1 MISEVGGSGTSVL
14 LRFRAENA
22 RSFSGDL
29 ELSMLATVLAE
40 PRYVRH
46 VEWREGGSP
55 VGVLAT
61 AGVFGANGS
70 GKSNLLKLMDDMR
83 SHVLHSFR
91 LGDPEGRI
99 PRQPFVLDRTR
110 RQEPSRFEIHLV
122 LNGIQHEYG
131 FVVDDDQVLAEW
143 AYHYPKGRA
152 ALIFRRDGNEVE
164 AGAIERQKTRAVQ
177 ELMRSNA
184 LFLSTA
190 APAKHAALLPL
201 YQWFGQNLRIAEAD
215 SRPIRQALT
224 TELLGDD
231 HRRGRVLA
239 LLQAADLGVTDARKH
254 EPDPVMQER
263 FRRAMRVLQGIEG
276 EPDGDEGPAF
286 EELGVRLVHRGADG
300 EEVELDADDES
311 LGTRV
316 WFGLIG
322 PVVQALESGC
332 VFLADELDASLHPAL
347 VTELIRLFQDP
358 QTNPHRAQ
366 LIFNSHDPT
375 LLGDTVG
382 ERLLGR
388 DQIWFT
394 QKNSEGST
402 RLSALADLEPR
413 KQEAVGKRY
422 LEGRYGATP
431 MLYRQDF
438 AAAVTFGSLADLDG
452 SPLQIVPE
460 VQAGH
465 RQEILDF

>member
-1 MISEVGGSGTSVL
+1 
-14 LRFRAENA
+14 
-22 RSFSGDL
+22 
-29 ELSMLATVLAE
+29 MLATAVAE
-40 PRYVRH
+40 PHYVRQ
-46 VEWREGGSP
+46 VAWRESGSP
-55 VGVLAT
+55 FGVLA
-61 AGVFGANGS
+61 AVGVFGANGS

-99 PRQPFVLDRTR
+99 LRLPFVLDQTR
-110 RQEPSRFEIHLV
+110 RQEPSRFEVDLV
-122 LNGIQHEYG
+122 LNGIRHEYG
-131 FVVDDDQVLAEW
+131 FIIDDDRVLEEW

-152 ALIFRRDGNEVE
+152 ALIFRREGDEVD
-164 AGAIERQKTRAVQ
+164 AGAIGRQKTRAVQ
-177 ELMRSNA
+177 ELMRPNA

-201 YQWFGQNLRIAEAD
+201 YQWFGRNLRIAEAD

-224 TELLGDD
+224 TELLGDE
-231 HRRGRVLA
+231 HLRGRVLA

-254 EPDPVMQER
+254 EPDPVMQDR

-276 EPDGDEGPAF
+276 EPDGDEGPTF

-300 EEVELDADDES
+300 EGVELDADEES

-322 PVVQALESGC
+322 PVVQALDSGC

-358 QTNPHRAQ
+358 ETNPRRAQ

-375 LLGDTVG
+375 LLGGTVG

-394 QKNSEGST
+394 DKNSEGST
-402 RLSALADLEPR
+402 SLFSLTELEPR
-413 KQEAVGKRY
+413 KQEAIGKRY
-422 LEGRYGATP
+422 LEGRYGAVP
-431 MLYRQDF
+431 ILSRQEF
-438 AAAVTFGSLADLDG
+438 AAAVTFDSHLDLDG
-452 SPLQIVPE
+452 PPLQGVPE
-460 VQAGH
+460 GQGGH
-465 RQEILDF
+465 QQEILDF

>member
-1 MISEVGGSGTSVL
+1 
-14 LRFRAENA
+14 
-22 RSFSGDL
+22 
-29 ELSMLATVLAE
+29 MLATALAE
-40 PRYVRH
+40 PRYVRQ

-55 VGVLAT
+55 VDVLAT

-91 LGDPEGRI
+91 SGDPEGRI
-99 PRQPFVLDRTR
+99 PRRAFVLNRTR
-110 RQEPSRFEIHLV
+110 REEPSRFEIDLV
-122 LNGIQHEYG
+122 LHGTLHGYG
-131 FVVDDDQVLAEW
+131 FVIDDDRVLKEW

-152 ALIFRRDGNEVE
+152 ALIFRRDGDEVD
-164 AGAIERQKTRAVQ
+164 AGAVERQKTRAVQ
-177 ELMRSNA
+177 ELMRPNA

-190 APAKHAALLPL
+190 AQAKHAVLLPL
-201 YQWFGQNLRIAEAD
+201 YQWFGRNLRIAEAD
-215 SRPIRQALT
+215 SRPVRQALT
-224 TELLGDD
+224 TELLADE
-231 HRRGRVLA
+231 HLRGPVLA

-276 EPDGDEGPAF
+276 EPDGDEGPTY
-286 EELGVRLVHRGADG
+286 EELGVRLVHQGADG
-300 EEVELDADDES
+300 EEVELDADEES

-322 PVVQALESGC
+322 PVVQALDSGC

-347 VTELIRLFQDP
+347 VTELIRLFQDAR
-358 QTNPHRAQ
+358 TNPRRAQ

-375 LLGDTVG
+375 LLGGTVG

-394 QKNSEGST
+394 QKNNEGST
-402 RLSALADLEPR
+402 RLRALAELEPR
-413 KQEAVGKRY
+413 KQEAIGKRY

-431 MLYRQDF
+431 ILSRQAF
-438 AAAVTFGSLADLDG
+438 AAAVAFESHPDVDG
-452 SPLQIVPE
+452 LPPQGGPE
-460 VQAGH
+460 DQAGH
-465 RQEILDF
+465 QQEILDF

>member
-1 MISEVGGSGTSVL
+1 MIGETVRSGASVL

-29 ELSMLATVLAE
+29 ELSMLATALAE
-40 PRYVRH
+40 PRYVRQ

-55 VGVLAT
+55 LDVLAT
-61 AGVFGANGS
+61 VGVFGGNGS
-70 GKSNLLKLMDDMR
+70 GKSNLLKVMDDMR

-91 LGDPEGRI
+91 SGDPEGQI
-99 PRQPFVLDRTR
+99 PRRPFVLDRV
-110 RQEPSRFEIHLV
+110 RQQQPSRFEIDLV
-122 LNGIQHEYG
+122 LDGIQHEYG
-131 FVVDDDQVLAEW
+131 FVIDDDMVLEEW
-143 AYHYPKGRA
+143 ALHYPKGRA
-152 ALIFRRDGNEVE
+152 ALIFRRNGTEVD

-177 ELMRSNA
+177 ELMRPNA

-201 YQWFGQNLRIAEAD
+201 YQWFGRNLRIAEAD
-215 SRPIRQALT
+215 SRPIRQTLT
-224 TELLGDD
+224 TELLGDE
-231 HRRGRVLA
+231 HLRGRVLA
-239 LLQAADLGVTDARKH
+239 LLRAADLGVTDARKH

-263 FRRAMRVLQGIEG
+263 FRRAMRVLQGVEG
-276 EPDGDEGPAF
+276 EPDGDEGPTF

-300 EEVELDADDES
+300 EDVELDADEES

-347 VTELIRLFQDP
+347 VTELIRLFQNP
-358 QTNPHRAQ
+358 ETNPRRAQ
-366 LIFNSHDPT
+366 LIFNSHDPV
-375 LLGDTVG
+375 LLGGTVG

-394 QKNSEGST
+394 QKNNEGST
-402 RLSALADLEPR
+402 HLRPLAELEPR
-413 KQEAVGKRY
+413 KQEAIGKRY

-431 MLYRQDF
+431 VLSRQMF
-438 AAAVTFGSLADLDG
+438 ADAVTFGYYSDLDG
-452 SPLQIVPE
+452 PPLWDAPE
-460 VQAGH
+460 VPAGH
-465 RQEILDF
+465 QQEILDF

>member
-1 MISEVGGSGTSVL
+1 MVGDMERSEASVL

-29 ELSMLATVLAE
+29 ELSTLATALAE
-40 PRYVRH
+40 PRYVRQ

-55 VGVLAT
+55 YDVVA
-61 AGVFGANGS
+61 AVGVFGANGS

-91 LGDPEGRI
+91 SGDPEGRI
-99 PRQPFVLDRTR
+99 PRRPFVLDRIR
-110 RQEPSRFEIHLV
+110 RQQPSRFEIDLV

-131 FVVDDDQVLAEW
+131 FVIDDDQVLEEW
-143 AYHYPKGRA
+143 AYHYPKGRS
-152 ALIFRRDGNEVE
+152 ALIFRRKGNDVD

-177 ELMRSNA
+177 ELMRPNA

-190 APAKHAALLPL
+190 ASAKHAALLPL
-201 YQWFGQNLRIAEAD
+201 YQWFGRNLQIAEAD

-224 TELLGDD
+224 TELLSDENL
-231 HRRGRVLA
+231 RGRVLR
-239 LLQAADLGVTDARKH
+239 LLRAADLGITDARKY

-276 EPDGDEGPAF
+276 EPDGDEGPTF
-286 EELGVRLVHRGADG
+286 EELGVRLVHQGADG
-300 EEVELDADDES
+300 EDVELDADEES

-322 PVVQALESGC
+322 PVVQSLESGC
-332 VFLADELDASLHPAL
+332 VFLVDELDASLHPAL

-358 QTNPHRAQ
+358 ETNPRRAQ
-366 LIFNSHDPT
+366 LIFNSHDPI
-375 LLGDTVG
+375 LLGGTVG

-394 QKNSEGST
+394 EKNNDGST
-402 RLSALADLEPR
+402 QLLALSELEPR
-413 KQEAVGKRY
+413 KQEAIGKRY
-422 LEGRYGATP
+422 LEGRYGAIP
-431 MLYRQDF
+431 VLYRQEF
-438 AAAVTFGSLADLDG
+438 ATAVAFDSHTDHDG
-452 SPLQIVPE
+452 PPLEVAPE
-460 VQAGH
+460 DQARH
-465 RQEILDF
+465 RQEVLDF

>member
-1 MISEVGGSGTSVL
+1 ML
-14 LRFRAENA
+14 LRFRADNA
-22 RSFSGDL
+22 RSYSGDL
-29 ELSMLATVLAE
+29 EFSMLATGLAE
-40 PRYVRH
+40 PRYVRQ

-55 VGVLAT
+55 VDVLA
-61 AGVFGANGS
+61 AAVVFGANGS

-91 LGDPEGRI
+91 LGDPEGQI
-99 PRQPFVLDRTR
+99 PRRPFVLDQIR
-110 RQEPSRFEIHLV
+110 RHQPSRFEIDLV
-122 LNGIQHEYG
+122 LDGIRHEYG
-131 FVVDDDQVLAEW
+131 FLIDDDRVIKEW

-152 ALIFRRDGNEVE
+152 AVIFQRNGNEVD
-164 AGAIERQKTRAVQ
+164 AGAVERQKTRAVQ

-190 APAKHAALLPL
+190 AQAKHAALLPL
-201 YQWFGQNLRIAEAD
+201 YQWFGRNLRIAEAD

-254 EPDPVMQER
+254 EPDPVMRER
-263 FRRAMRVLQGIEG
+263 FQRAVRVLQGIEG
-276 EPDGDEGPAF
+276 EPDGDESPTF
-286 EELGVRLVHRGADG
+286 EELGVRLVHRGTDG
-300 EEVELDADDES
+300 EDVELDADDES

-322 PVVQALESGC
+322 PVVQALESGS

-347 VTELIRLFQDP
+347 VTELVRLFQDP
-358 QTNPHRAQ
+358 ETNPRRAQ

-375 LLGDTVG
+375 LLGGTVG

-394 QKNSEGST
+394 EKNNEGST
-402 RLSALADLEPR
+402 RLYALAALEPR
-413 KQEAVGKRY
+413 KQEAIGKRY
-422 LEGRYGATP
+422 LEGLYGATP
-431 MLYRQDF
+431 ILSRQEF
-438 AAAVTFGSLADLDG
+438 AAAVAFETLTDLEG
-452 SPLQIVPE
+452 PLHQGAPE
-460 VQAGH
+460 VQTSPH
-465 RQEILDF
+465 WQEILEF